1 MPTSLADLLQD
12 QSNRRKA
19 LQELERF
26 IFEDQWASGE
36 GWTGPKPVDLD
47 EKAESSVLTL
57 IERQFVSRN
66 VLAEVITRHR
76 DGVVGREPNWSL
88 TTPTAGRK
96 KVIAEAEEALTVW
109 WDETGVHLAL
119 QEAVRTL
126 LYARETSRRGE
137 APRAAYSPLRLF
149 IRSQSIRDGVVPR
162 RTSLAEA
169 LDDLR
174 VHAAAPYAAGVLR
187 NLDGD
192 PIATRYAYRDDDG
205 NVREEITGLA
215 RILREFDLEVPDGA
229 ADDDTVILVQD
240 MSGTVLEVAAYQL
253 GGRLLMHEMT
263 REPLITPSSLALQK
277 LINKTWTMMSHNL
290 DLAGFTER
298 TLLNAQMPGRW
309 LDENGDPA
317 ARPEDGVRFQPDPV
331 FVGAGATNWFSGIP
345 QYDSDGSV
353 RYTSPQVVYRD
364 PVPPDAFTETL
375 EAARTAIYEESKQL
389 HVLISGDATASGV
402 SRTQAT
408 NDFVASLQMTGAQVA
423 HATRWLLSTALSLA
437 SVLMG
442 QAGRYEDL
450 RPTVTPRITA
460 VQPTPEDV
468 RMEIEKRDAGLQ
480 STQTARSRV
489 GIEDVDA
496 EAALIAAEASAPPP
510 RPGSAAASGVG
521 ASAGGDA

>member
-1 MPTSLADLLQD
+1 MATTLTDLMRD
-12 QSNRRKA
+12 QSNRRKS

-26 IFEDQWASGE
+26 ILEDQWASGA

-66 VLAEVITRHR
+66 VLSEVITRHR
-76 DGVVGREPNWSL
+76 DGVVGREPNWTL
-88 TTPTAGRK
+88 TAPTAGRK
-96 KVIAEAEEALTVW
+96 KLIAEAEEALTTW
-109 WDETGVHLAL
+109 WDETGAHLAI

-126 LYARETSRRGE
+126 LYAREASKRGE
-137 APRAAYSPLRLF
+137 SPRMAHSPLRLF

-215 RILREFDLEVPDGA
+215 RLLREFDLEVPDGA

-240 MSGTVLEVAAYQL
+240 SSGTVLEVAAYQL

-277 LINKTWTMMSHNL
+277 LVNKTWTMMSHNM
-290 DLAGFTER
+290 DMAGFTER

-309 LDENGDPA
+309 LDENGNVA
-317 ARPEDGVRFQPDPV
+317 ARPEDGVTFKPDPV

-345 QYDSDGSV
+345 QHDSDGNV
-353 RYTSPQVVYRD
+353 RYTTPSIHYRE

-375 EAARTAIYEESKQL
+375 KAARTAIYEETKQL

-402 SRTQAT
+402 SRRQAT
-408 NDFVASLQMTGAQVA
+408 NDFVASLEMTGAQVA

-442 QAGRYEDL
+442 APGRYEDL

-460 VQPTPEDV
+460 VQPTPDDV
-468 RMEIEKRDAGLQ
+468 RMEIEKRDAGIQ
-480 STQTARSRV
+480 STQTTMSAV

-510 RPGSAAASGVG
+510 RPGSAAATGVG
-521 ASAGGDA
+521 ASPSGDA